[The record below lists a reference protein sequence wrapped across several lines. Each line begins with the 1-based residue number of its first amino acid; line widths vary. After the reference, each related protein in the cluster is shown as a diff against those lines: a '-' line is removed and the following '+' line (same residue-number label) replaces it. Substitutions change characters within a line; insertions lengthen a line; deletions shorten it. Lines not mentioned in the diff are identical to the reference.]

1 MASSSWMM
9 AGGSMKLESDERH
22 GRAVGSHI
30 RMSGSM
36 LGLRLSLDEVIAR
49 RDPPFRKAWET
60 VGTPRLIILSWY
72 RMGVRLDRS
81 EGGTRVTI
89 FIDYRR
95 PAGLAGRV
103 LSALFGGLY
112 ARWCVRQML
121 SGVVAC
127 FA

>member
-1 MASSSWMM
+1 MM

-36 LGLRLSLDEVIAR
+36 LGMRLCLDEVVVR
-49 RDPPFRKAWET
+49 REPPLHKEWET
-60 VGTPRLIILSWY
+60 VGAPHLIILSWY
-72 RMGVRLDRS
+72 RMGVGLERRGAD
-81 EGGTRVTI
+81 TRVTI
-89 FIDYRR
+89 FIDYR
-95 PAGLAGRV
+95 PAAGLAGRI
-103 LSALFGGLY
+103 LSALFGRIY

-121 SGVVAC
+121 DGVVTG